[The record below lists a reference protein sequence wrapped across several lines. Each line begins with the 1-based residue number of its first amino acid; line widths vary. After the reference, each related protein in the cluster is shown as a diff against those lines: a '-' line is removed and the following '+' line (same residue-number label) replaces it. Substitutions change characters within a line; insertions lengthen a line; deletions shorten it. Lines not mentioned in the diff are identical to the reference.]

1 MRLIQI
7 LLGLI
12 APVVV
17 TAGCYT
23 AGPAFPPVHRIL
35 SERHF
40 EQLRSKLDS
49 VIPDILANP
58 DGWTTNTT
66 SFAVQVTSTNQSLWS
81 SYYTAPILGEY
92 IDSEPTPV
100 TGDTAFRIASV
111 SKSFTVYAALLE
123 SKIKFDDPITKYI
136 PELADLQKENL
147 SPWAPEWD
155 EITIR
160 SLASQLSGIA
170 REGKS
175 ISVTIKLLNS
185 PCIL

>member
-17 TAGCYT
+17 NAGCYT

-35 SERHF
+35 SEKHF
-40 EQLRSKLDS
+40 EQLRSKLES

-123 SKIKFDDPITKYI
+123 SRINFDDPVTRYI
-136 PELADLQKENL
+136 PELADLQEDNL

-155 EITIR
+155 QITIR

-170 REGKS
+170 REGKL
-175 ISVTIKLLNS
+175 VTL
-185 PCIL
+185 ILEL